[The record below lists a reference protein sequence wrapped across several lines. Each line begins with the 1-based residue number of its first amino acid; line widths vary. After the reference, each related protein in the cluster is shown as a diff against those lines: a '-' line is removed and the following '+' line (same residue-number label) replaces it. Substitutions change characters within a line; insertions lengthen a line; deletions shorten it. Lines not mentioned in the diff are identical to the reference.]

1 MRFRFGWVGLLGLL
15 VLLVVG
21 FVVLAQSGGL
31 EYNIVQI
38 TVPVDLVGSVQVYIV
53 PLNVSDFGLLR
64 EDNVYVLMS
73 GSPRVSYLFSRIP
86 PVVAFVEPSAYTAS
100 YEIWYGGGNP
110 YVKFIG
116 APGSQESF
124 WLAFDEFDYNTG
136 FWANVSVTIHGSRV
150 YIEPGGSLT
159 LLHPYSPKTVHMW
172 VLHGRR
178 ALVILLPQSFNKY
191 ILVYLTRD
199 NFTDIALVRDGSD
212 VYFVDGSGGCLY
224 HEVLVFDRTAGKLYV
239 AVNPVGNTVIYM
251 LYGGENP
258 CTAYRSV
265 EQE

>member
-1 MRFRFGWVGLLGLL
+1 MGFSFGWVVLLGLL

-21 FVVLAQSGGL
+21 FVVLAQTGGL

-159 LLHPYSPKTVHMW
+159 LLHPYSSKTIHMW
-172 VLHGRR
+172 MLHGRR
-178 ALVILLPQSFNKY
+178 VLIISFPQPYKDFV
-191 ILVYLTRD
+191 LVYLTK
-199 NFTDIALVRDGSD
+199 NMFADITFIRDGSD
-212 VYFVDGSGGCLY
+212 VYFIDGRGACLY
-224 HEVLVFDRTAGKLYV
+224 YSIVYFGKEAGELYFT
-239 AVNPVGNTVIYM
+239 VNPAGNTIIYM
-251 LYGGENP
+251 LYGGENQ
-258 CTAYRSV
+258 CVNYRV
-265 EQE
+265 E